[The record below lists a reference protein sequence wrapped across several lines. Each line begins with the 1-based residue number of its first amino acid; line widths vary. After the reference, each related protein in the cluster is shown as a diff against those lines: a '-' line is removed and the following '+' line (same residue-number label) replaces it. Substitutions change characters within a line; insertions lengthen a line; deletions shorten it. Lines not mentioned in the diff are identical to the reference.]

1 MKKTKKNLASEKH
14 FKKIIA
20 LTKKYNLNFYDELT
34 DQNYSLKIEINPS
47 KKELT
52 RIILPIENNFF
63 KGVEYSERVQLKELT
78 NGRWTKKL
86 HAKFGTGAKEL
97 FGVTELNEDSDLEAR
112 DIRIIAFVDDFLS
125 KLAEKSRSTAQLLL
139 EPSIKA
145 Q

>member
-1 MKKTKKNLASEKH
+1 MTKNKKNLASEKR

-125 KLAEKSRSTAQLLL
+125 KLAEKSSPTAPLLL
-139 EPSIKA
+139 ES
-145 Q
+145 

>member
-1 MKKTKKNLASEKH
+1 MTKTKKNLASEKR

-20 LTKKYNLNFYDELT
+20 LTKKYDLNFYDELT
-34 DQNYSLKIEINPS
+34 NQNYSLKIEINPS

-52 RIILPIENNFF
+52 RIILPTENNFF
-63 KGVEYSERVQLKELT
+63 KGVEYSEKVQLKELA

-97 FGVTELNEDSDLEAR
+97 FGITELNEDSDLEAR

-125 KLAEKSRSTAQLLL
+125 KLAENSIHTTPLLL
-139 EPSIKA
+139 KLSIKA
-145 Q
+145 

>member
-1 MKKTKKNLASEKH
+1 MTKTKKNLASKKR

-20 LTKKYNLNFYDELT
+20 LTKKYDLNFYDELT
-34 DQNYSLKIEINPS
+34 NQNYSLKIEINPS

-52 RIILPIENNFF
+52 RIILPTENNFF
-63 KGVEYSERVQLKELT
+63 KGVEYSEKVQLKELA

-125 KLAEKSRSTAQLLL
+125 KLAENSIHTTPLLL
-139 EPSIKA
+139 KPSIKA
-145 Q
+145 

>member
-1 MKKTKKNLASEKH
+1 MTKIKKNLASEKR
-14 FKKIIA
+14 FKKVIA
-20 LTKKYNLNFYDELT
+20 LTKKYDLNFHDELT

-52 RIILPIENNFF
+52 RIILPVENNFF

-97 FGVTELNEDSDLEAR
+97 FGVTEINEDSDLEAR

-125 KLAEKSRSTAQLLL
+125 KLAENSIHTTPLLL
-139 EPSIKA
+139 KPSIKA
-145 Q
+145 

>member
-1 MKKTKKNLASEKH
+1 MTKTKKNLASEKR

-20 LTKKYNLNFYDELT
+20 LTKKYDLNFYDELT
-34 DQNYSLKIEINPS
+34 NQNYSLKIEINPS

-52 RIILPIENNFF
+52 RIILPTENNFF
-63 KGVEYSERVQLKELT
+63 KGVEYSEKVQLKELA

-97 FGVTELNEDSDLEAR
+97 FGVTELNENSDLEAR

-125 KLAEKSRSTAQLLL
+125 KLAENSIHTTPLLL
-139 EPSIKA
+139 KPN
-145 Q
+145 

>member
-1 MKKTKKNLASEKH
+1 MTKTKKNLASEKR

-20 LTKKYNLNFYDELT
+20 LTKKYDLNFYDELT
-34 DQNYSLKIEINPS
+34 NQNYSLKIEINPS

-52 RIILPIENNFF
+52 RIILPTENNFF
-63 KGVEYSERVQLKELT
+63 KGIEYSEKVQLKELA

-97 FGVTELNEDSDLEAR
+97 FGVTELNENSDLEAR

-125 KLAEKSRSTAQLLL
+125 KLAENSIHTTPLLL
-139 EPSIKA
+139 KPSIKA
-145 Q
+145 

>member
-1 MKKTKKNLASEKH
+1 MTKTKKNLASEKR

-20 LTKKYNLNFYDELT
+20 LTKKYDLNFYDELT
-34 DQNYSLKIEINPS
+34 NQNYSLKIEINPS

-97 FGVTELNEDSDLEAR
+97 FGVTEINEDSDLEAR

-125 KLAEKSRSTAQLLL
+125 KLAENSIHTTPLLL
-139 EPSIKA
+139 KPSIKA
-145 Q
+145 

>member
-1 MKKTKKNLASEKH
+1 MTKIKKNLALEKH
-14 FKKIIA
+14 FKKVIA
-20 LTKKYNLNFYDELT
+20 LTKKYDLNFYDELT
-34 DQNYSLKIEINPS
+34 DQNYSLKIKINPS

-125 KLAEKSRSTAQLLL
+125 KLAEKSSPTTQLLL

>member
-1 MKKTKKNLASEKH
+1 MTKTKKNLASEKR

-20 LTKKYNLNFYDELT
+20 LTKKYDLNFYDELT
-34 DQNYSLKIEINPS
+34 NQNYSLKIEINPS

-52 RIILPIENNFF
+52 RIILPTENNFF
-63 KGVEYSERVQLKELT
+63 KGVEYSEKVQLKELA

-97 FGVTELNEDSDLEAR
+97 FGVTELNENSDLEAR

-125 KLAEKSRSTAQLLL
+125 KLAENSIHTTPLLL
-139 EPSIKA
+139 KPSIKA
-145 Q
+145 

>member
-1 MKKTKKNLASEKH
+1 MTKTKKNLASEKR

-20 LTKKYNLNFYDELT
+20 LTKKYDLNFYDELT
-34 DQNYSLKIEINPS
+34 NQNYSLKIEINPS

-52 RIILPIENNFF
+52 RIILPTENNFF
-63 KGVEYSERVQLKELT
+63 KGVEYSEKVQLKELA

-97 FGVTELNEDSDLEAR
+97 FGITELNEDSDLEAR

-125 KLAEKSRSTAQLLL
+125 KLAENSIHTTPLLL
-139 EPSIKA
+139 KPSIKA
-145 Q
+145 

>member
-1 MKKTKKNLASEKH
+1 MTKTKKNLASEKR

-20 LTKKYNLNFYDELT
+20 LTKKYDLNFYDELT
-34 DQNYSLKIEINPS
+34 NQNYSLKIEINPS

-52 RIILPIENNFF
+52 RIILPTENNFF
-63 KGVEYSERVQLKELT
+63 KGVEYSEKIQLKELA

-86 HAKFGTGAKEL
+86 HAKFGTGANEL

-125 KLAEKSRSTAQLLL
+125 KLAENSIHTTPLLL
-139 EPSIKA
+139 KPSIKA
-145 Q
+145 